1 MLASPP
7 RRAPITY
14 PLIINA
20 LHTSRPSKLSARYIR
35 ILQKM
40 RAPNFSEQVIQFTV
54 EGCSNWKQ
62 RLAMKF
68 LYSWMICF
76 SDRSIEKGKIESI
89 CKTKGNDLM
98 VNLWFLE
105 KNYTLL
111 MVVYLQEKLN
121 KWLIAHT
128 NWPKTIFWE

>member
-1 MLASPP
+1 
-7 RRAPITY
+7 
-14 PLIINA
+14 
-20 LHTSRPSKLSARYIR
+20 
-35 ILQKM
+35 
-40 RAPNFSEQVIQFTV
+40 
-54 EGCSNWKQ
+54 
-62 RLAMKF
+62 
-68 LYSWMICF
+68 MICF

-89 CKTKGNDLM
+89 CKTKGSDLM

-128 NWPKTIFWE
+128 NWPKTIFFENNWPKTLIFILCPYLEFEK